1 MSADEYQTL
10 AARTLI
16 DGEGLA
22 LSGLDL
28 MLVWNALGLAGE
40 AGEAAELVK
49 KAVLHGHGLDVDK
62 LAKELGDVLWY
73 VAALATTAG
82 LSLGAIMAANID
94 KLQTRYPDGFAQA
107 DSIARV
113 DVDGAV

>member
-1 MSADEYQTL
+1 MTPNEYQTL

-73 VAALATTAG
+73 VAALATKAG
-82 LSLGAIMAANID
+82 LSLGTIMDTNIV
-94 KLQTRYPDGFAQA
+94 KLRTRYPEGFAQA
-107 DSIARV
+107 DSIERR
-113 DVDGAV
+113 DVMS